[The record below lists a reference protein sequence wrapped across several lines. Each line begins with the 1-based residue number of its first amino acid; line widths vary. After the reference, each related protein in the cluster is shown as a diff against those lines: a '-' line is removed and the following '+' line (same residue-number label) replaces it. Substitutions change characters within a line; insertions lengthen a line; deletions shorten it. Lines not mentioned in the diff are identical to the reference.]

1 MFTKNRYFYLFI
13 ILSAAL
19 FVRMYHLNLMGFRF
33 ADEGYHLNHARL
45 LLESPGTPSLYFK
58 HGLIYF
64 LYLGLHLFSFSVSG
78 SLLFSVFCGILTC
91 LFFYFISKRFLSTKL
106 SILLLIVFSFNY
118 YIFYYQRSNMSDG
131 YALMFFCITLY
142 FFIQAL
148 KEFGFLKNKS
158 EKENNIKHSGY
169 YPYIYLIISGLL
181 LGYSFTV
188 RIQTCLTMLGAAGAF
203 GLSLFFMRKKYNF
216 KSNDLLRYFY
226 FFAVWVFAGLAGYLI
241 FMFYIKENVIWDST
255 FEWYSKNRKI
265 TEKPFFE
272 WKCYIIQHL
281 WHLCSL
287 PFLLIALAGIFFDVK
302 NFKKLNLIKL
312 WLLICFA
319 GLFAAYLK
327 MAMPWPR
334 AYLYFIVILIF
345 YWLNGAFCISG
356 LFKPKYRQL
365 ILLLCLIVTLIGES
379 ALILPFVNKQSG
391 YNTAL
396 QIVKSEKKGT
406 IIGTHSWPI
415 FESAEF
421 KHDNIIIYKL
431 CRRYNS
437 LTEFNWILKDIQK
450 HYNEVF
456 IITDNNVSFMAPDTV
471 PLLLEYYTNNPQ
483 FLILNN
489 DFGEDYHT
497 CMDAFGRKPVHDF
510 FSDKIIISHLQD

>member
-106 SILLLIVFSFNY
+106 SLLLLIVFSFNY

-148 KEFGFLKNKS
+148 KEFGFLKNK
-158 EKENNIKHSGY
+158 
-169 YPYIYLIISGLL
+169 P
-181 LGYSFTV
+181 
-188 RIQTCLTMLGAAGAF
+188 
-203 GLSLFFMRKKYNF
+203 
-216 KSNDLLRYFY
+216 
-226 FFAVWVFAGLAGYLI
+226 
-241 FMFYIKENVIWDST
+241 
-255 FEWYSKNRKI
+255 
-265 TEKPFFE
+265 EKPFFE